1 MKETAGRKASLEITK
16 DETECGVLKEMI
28 WDASVSGDKSIAVS
42 TLKILHGQAMEDA
55 GYPMGSDF
63 ADRAGK
69 ILLQSQLNLLDQAI
83 QAHHSPYGEDAEN
96 IGTELYLSIRS
107 AREFMKYI
115 AAGNGAIAEHLDDL
129 YWGHYAK
136 AALEFGLVNDG
147 EEFFERAAG
156 PRPEQCEGPEP
167 GPERAARDIFL
178 QGERNVRSYDG
189 SVWTYRGM
197 EAFLRAGRDL
207 SEYQTVIRN
216 DRDGWSELAMHPP
229 CSDAAAA
236 ATARTTG
243 NILRQQKTLRGAAA
257 TRSLPE
263 GEQEMN
269 VSSETAG
276 TEPPE
281 PETNRTNT
289 ARYSEQRL
297 QTVLGLNEKTAR
309 YAARRTLEVLGLP

>member
-1 MKETAGRKASLEITK
+1 MNAMAGRNPHTEILI
-16 DETECGVLKEMI
+16 DESEIGVLKEII
-28 WDASVSGDKSIAVS
+28 WAASGSGDKSIAVS

-55 GYPMGSDF
+55 GCPMGSDF
-63 ADRAGK
+63 ADRAGE

-83 QAHHSPYGEDAEN
+83 LAHHSPYGEDAEN
-96 IGTELYLSIRS
+96 AGTELYLSIRS

-115 AAGNGAIAEHLDDL
+115 ASENGVIAGQMDEL
-129 YWGHYAK
+129 YWRHYAK

-156 PRPEQCEGPEP
+156 PHPQECEGQEP
-167 GPERAARDIFL
+167 GPERATQDIFL
-178 QGERNVRSYDG
+178 QAERNVRAYDG

-236 ATARTTG
+236 AAARTIG
-243 NILRQQKTLRGAAA
+243 NILRQQKRCEEQQRPGPFQRG
-257 TRSLPE
+257 
-263 GEQEMN
+263 
-269 VSSETAG
+269 
-276 TEPPE
+276 
-281 PETNRTNT
+281 NR
-289 ARYSEQRL
+289 
-297 QTVLGLNEKTAR
+297 K
-309 YAARRTLEVLGLP
+309 